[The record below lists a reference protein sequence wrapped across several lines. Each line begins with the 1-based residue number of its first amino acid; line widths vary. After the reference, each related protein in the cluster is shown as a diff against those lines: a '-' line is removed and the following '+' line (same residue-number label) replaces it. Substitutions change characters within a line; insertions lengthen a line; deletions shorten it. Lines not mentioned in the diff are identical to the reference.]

1 MNVFL
6 ARQPI
11 LDKKNSIFG
20 YELLYREGNEARYLS
35 SDGDYA
41 SSNVL
46 ASCFIDFGIEKVTN
60 KTKAFVNFTEEL
72 LFNDVAVL
80 FPKNYLVIEILENIP
95 ITFELIERC
104 RFLKKRGYILALDD
118 IIFTKDYGELID
130 IVDII
135 KVDFLA
141 SSDYERVSIINRY
154 KRDGLIFL
162 AEKVETREDYE
173 FAKKIGY
180 TLFQGYYFSKP
191 IIDSKRKVAP
201 FKESHL
207 KLIRYLNSNNKN
219 FNKLSEIVEHDLS
232 FSYEILRLVNSAH
245 FSLKNKITS
254 IKFAL
259 VTLGLDELKKWL
271 YLAIIRYM
279 QQDRP
284 NELVTI
290 CMLRAKFMENIAIKS
305 ERQDLSSEMMTIGMF
320 SMIDTLTNKD
330 MKEILEEINFSD
342 NIKSVLLKKTTKSFQ
357 AESLQVVLAYEKGN
371 WDNVEAASNIALSAS
386 ELSSAYLDAISWINK
401 INI

>member
-11 LDKKNSIFG
+11 LDKKDDIFG
-20 YELLYREGNEARYLS
+20 YELLYREGNESRYLS
-35 SDGDYA
+35 NDGDYA

-46 ASCFIDFGIEKVTN
+46 TSCFIDFGIEDVTN

-80 FPKNYLVIEILENIP
+80 FPQNYLVIEILENVL
-95 ITFELIERC
+95 ITSELIERC
-104 RFLKKRGYILALDD
+104 KFLKKQGYILALDD
-118 IIFTKDYGELID
+118 IIFTKNYGELIN

-141 SSDYERVSIINRY
+141 FSDYERVSIVSRY

-191 IIDSKRKVAP
+191 IVDSRRKFEP
-201 FKESHL
+201 YKESHL

-219 FNKLSEIVEHDLS
+219 FDKLADIVEHDLS

-245 FSLKNKITS
+245 YNIKNRITS
-254 IKFAL
+254 IKHAL
-259 VTLGLDELKKWL
+259 VTLGMDELKKWL

-290 CMLRAKFMENIAIKS
+290 CMLRAKFMENIAIKAG
-305 ERQDLSSEMMTIGMF
+305 RQDIASEMMTIGMF
-320 SMIDTLTNKD
+320 SMIDTLTNRS
-330 MKEILEEINFSD
+330 MKEILVEMNFSD
-342 NIKSVLLKKTTKSFQ
+342 NIKAVLLRKEINSFQ
-357 AESLQVVLAYEKGN
+357 AESLGIVLNYEKGN
-371 WDNVEAASNIALSAS
+371 WDDVEAASSITLPAS
-386 ELSSAYLDAISWINK
+386 ELSKSYLEAVSWINK